1 MNINWFPGHMT
12 KAMRLI
18 EENIKIVDAVIY
30 VLDSRAVSA
39 CINPSFD
46 GIIGNKPIV
55 YVLNKA
61 DLVEERDLKKWCDYF
76 DEKKFDY
83 VVSNSANG
91 KDNDKILK
99 KLLFVLDDKIKR
111 YREKGVNTPVRAMVI
126 GIPNSGKSTLI
137 NSLCGGKRTITGDRP
152 GVTKSKQW
160 LAVRKGVDMLDTPG
174 TLWPKLDD
182 QNVAMH
188 LAFIGSIKDDV
199 VDKNEVALNIIDFL
213 KTHNSGA
220 LTERYK
226 ISDENAE
233 NIQIFEEI
241 SVKRGFVM
249 KGGDYDFERTASAV
263 IDDFRKQKFGKI
275 MLEYPDER

>member
-1 MNINWFPGHMT
+1 MQINWFPGHMT

-39 CINPSFD
+39 CINPSFSD
-46 GIIGNKPIV
+46 VIKNKPIV

-61 DLVEERDLKKWCDYF
+61 DLVEESDLKKWCAYF
-76 DEKKFDY
+76 DEKGFAY
-83 VVSNSANG
+83 VTSNSANG
-91 KDNDKILK
+91 KDNAKILK
-99 KLLFVLDDKIKR
+99 KLLCVLDDKIKR

-160 LAVRKGVDMLDTPG
+160 LSVQKGVDMLDTPG

-182 QNVAMH
+182 QNAAMH
-188 LAFIGSIKDDV
+188 LAFIGSIKDEVLDI
-199 VDKNEVALNIIDFL
+199 NEVAINLIDFL
-213 KTHNSGA
+213 KTNKSGA

-226 ISDENAE
+226 ISSENAE

-241 SVKRGFVM
+241 AVKRGFVLR
-249 KGGDYDFERTASAV
+249 GGDYDYERTARAI
-263 IDDFRKQKFGKI
+263 IDDFRKQKFGKV
-275 MLEYPDER
+275 MLEYPV

>member
-39 CINPSFD
+39 CMNPSFD
-46 GIIGNKPIV
+46 GIIGNKPIL

-76 DEKKFDY
+76 DEKKYNY

-213 KTHNSGA
+213 KTHNPGA

-241 SVKRGFVM
+241 SVKRGFIM

-263 IDDFRKQKFGKI
+263 IDDFRKRKFGKI
-275 MLEYPDER
+275 MLEYPYER

>member
-39 CINPSFD
+39 CMNPSFD
-46 GIIGNKPIV
+46 GIIGNKPIL

-76 DEKKFDY
+76 DEKKYNY

-160 LAVRKGVDMLDTPG
+160 LSLI
-174 TLWPKLDD
+174 
-182 QNVAMH
+182 H
-188 LAFIGSIKDDV
+188 
-199 VDKNEVALNIIDFL
+199 
-213 KTHNSGA
+213 
-220 LTERYK
+220 
-226 ISDENAE
+226 ISEPTRR
-233 NIQIFEEI
+233 
-241 SVKRGFVM
+241 S
-249 KGGDYDFERTASAV
+249 
-263 IDDFRKQKFGKI
+263 
-275 MLEYPDER
+275 

>member
-1 MNINWFPGHMT
+1 MT

-39 CINPSFD
+39 CINPSFSD
-46 GIIGNKPIV
+46 VIKNKPIV

-61 DLVEERDLKKWCDYF
+61 DLVEESDLKKWCAYF
-76 DEKKFDY
+76 DEKGFVY
-83 VVSNSANG
+83 VTSNSANG
-91 KDNDKILK
+91 KDNAKILK
-99 KLLFVLDDKIKR
+99 KLLCVLDDKIKR

-152 GVTKSKQW
+152 GVTKAKQW
-160 LAVRKGVDMLDTPG
+160 LSVQKGVDMLDTPG

-182 QNVAMH
+182 QNAAMH

-199 VDKNEVALNIIDFL
+199 LDINEVAINLIDFL
-213 KTHNSGA
+213 KTNKSGA

-226 ISDENAE
+226 ISSENAE

-241 SVKRGFVM
+241 AVKRGFVLR
-249 KGGDYDFERTASAV
+249 GGDYDYERTARAI
-263 IDDFRKQKFGKI
+263 IDDFRKQKFGKV
-275 MLEYPDER
+275 MLEYPV